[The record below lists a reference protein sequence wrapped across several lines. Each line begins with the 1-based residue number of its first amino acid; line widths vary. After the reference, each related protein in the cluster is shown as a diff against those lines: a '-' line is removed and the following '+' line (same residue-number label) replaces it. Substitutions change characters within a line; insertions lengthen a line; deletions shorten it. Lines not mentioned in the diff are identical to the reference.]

1 VSSARKTNQIP
12 RMARSSTGPKTDGGK
27 ARSARNALRH
37 GLSLPVLSYP
47 VFSEEVEA
55 LAREISGA
63 DASLEIHELARPIA
77 EAHIDLRRV
86 RSARHDLL
94 SSALGDSDDEP
105 RASVPGCT
113 WEGPVRL
120 ATVFPTSHSDS
131 RLWTGMNEGRCRDAS
146 SRSGRSMR
154 RGEERLSV
162 INRLE
167 RPQLGALSRASSLPG
182 PMFFARWNRQSAESI
197 RRAERCQRILETV
210 EERVITIR
218 GCNST
223 IFGRTN

>member
-63 DASLEIHELARPIA
+63 DASLEIHELARQIA

-120 ATVFPTSHSDS
+120 ATVFSDI
-131 RLWTGMNEGRCRDAS
+131 AQ
-146 SRSGRSMR
+146 
-154 RGEERLSV
+154 RLSAMD
-162 INRLE
+162 RYE
-167 RPQLGALSRASSLPG
+167 RRALSRRK
-182 PMFFARWNRQSAESI
+182 FAIRAFDAAR
-197 RRAERCQRILETV
+197 RRAAQ
-210 EERVITIR
+210 
-218 GCNST
+218 SDQSS
-223 IFGRTN
+223 